1 MSHSLKRKLCPVIGI
16 PVDIG
21 SITSISQEIIK
32 RTDNPDNRGGYICVA
47 NVHMLT
53 VAQENAKFKTVLA
66 NADLT
71 IPDGMPLVWTQKLKG
86 HRDAQ
91 RVCGPDLMIELCNL
105 AGALNQS
112 IYLLGSNAQ
121 TLELLS
127 KKLTTLFPKLNIAG
141 MHAPDKLPE
150 EPNLDLALIEKINAS
165 GASILFVGLGCPKQ
179 EFWCATHAPFLK
191 PIALGVGAAFDFH
204 AGTKSRPP
212 LWMQKN
218 GLEWLYRLISEP
230 QRLWKRYLISNSVF
244 VYMSLKDFIGK

>member
-1 MSHSLKRKLCPVIGI
+1 MPHSFKRKLCPVIGI

-32 RTDNPDNRGGYICVA
+32 RTENSDNRGGYICVA

-53 VAQENAKFKTVLA
+53 IAQENAKFKTVLNHA
-66 NADLT
+66 NLT

-105 AGALNQS
+105 AGVLNQS

-127 KKLTTLFPKLNIAG
+127 KKLTALFPKLNIAG

-218 GLEWLYRLISEP
+218 GFEWLYRLISEP
-230 QRLWKRYLISNSVF
+230 KRLWKRYLISNSLF